1 MISVSQLGITLV
13 SQNVISCHT
22 ISSGRGVK
30 PSIIGSILMLLGI
43 TIRGNKLVV
52 SILPLLFFCL
62 LSDS

>member
-22 ISSGRGVK
+22 ISYGRGVK